1 MIGRVRTGFAMALS
15 LPAAM
20 ASAQPP
26 PRFGERVE
34 VERVLIDARVVD
46 DRGDAIRDLTAAD
59 FRLRVD
65 GRPVPI
71 ESVQWVSGPAPASE
85 TPRVEIEAPPGRLVV
100 LLFQKDL
107 EPSRAT
113 GLLKMIP
120 RALGFLDRLGPED
133 RVAVLSFDSRL
144 RPWTDFT
151 ADLDRVRRIVTHAVL
166 FESGRPLSEGEP
178 SLLANL
184 DRDDARRAATIEE
197 ALELTARA
205 LEPLDGPK
213 AIVLFGWGLGRF
225 SFGFGVSLPPAYDRA
240 REALLRARASVFV
253 LDLTQADY
261 HSLEVGLQQVAEDTG
276 GFYAKTYLF
285 PDQGMRWLAG
295 VLDGYYVL
303 SFEKPPGRRGRHTID
318 VGLPGRKGRVLAR
331 SAYEG

>member
-1 MIGRVRTGFAMALS
+1 VRGSVALALS
-15 LPAAM
+15 FFAVT
-20 ASAQPP
+20 ASAQQP
-26 PRFGERVE
+26 PRFGESVE

-46 DRGDAIRDLTAAD
+46 ARGDAIRGLTAAD

-65 GRPVPI
+65 GRPVPL
-71 ESVQWVSGPAPASE
+71 ESVQWIPGPASATE

-100 LLFQKDL
+100 LFFQKDL
-107 EPSRAT
+107 EPSRMT

-120 RALGFLDRLGPED
+120 HALGFLDRLGPED
-133 RVAVLSFDSRL
+133 RVAVLSFDSHL

-151 ADLDRVRRIVTHAVL
+151 ANLDRVRQIVTHAVL
-166 FESGRPLSEGEP
+166 FENERPLGEGDP

-205 LEPLDGPK
+205 LEPLEGPK
-213 AIVLFGWGLGRF
+213 VIVLFGWGLGRF

-240 REALLRARASVFV
+240 REALLKARASVFV

-261 HSLEVGLQQVAEDTG
+261 HSLEVGLEKVAEDTG

-285 PDQGMRWLAG
+285 PDHGMRWLAG

-318 VGLPGRKGRVLAR
+318 VGLVGRKGNVLAR